1 MSEIP
6 VYEAATAPPP
16 KRLTPDEMEILQL
29 CNFERYRDLVDK
41 RRLGV
46 SERDH
51 LDQLDDWW
59 DRLFDRKSLPP
70 TESPAQ
76 QAHAAVGYT
85 YEGTLT
91 VEGETEA
98 KPAKAGKRGLDLET
112 VSEETLL
119 SKVASLGKEDRD
131 RLDKMAEDFSIQG
144 YCHLLDILRREDD
157 EIKRNQDAIDRKK
170 KIPKKVR
177 RRMRDR
183 EGKARSSHRSGSP
196 SYDAMGYEVITILL
210 VFRVVAPSHLLFRL
224 LLISSPRELSSDS
237 EDEAA
242 NSGDEGDQEKKAVPG
257 EANTASEFITEFSA
271 GSPRESGDEVE
282 TGSSEP
288 FYMRQMRLDKERR
301 AKEKGESQRQQQLEK
316 SKMQKVTTPE
326 QAATPPKALT
336 PMEKLKLKMQQ
347 QFTQSVEG
355 GRNKQEQRRKDQ
367 LLLEAQAAELEK
379 ADSLKRSARRS
390 PSSSPP
396 RSDEQSRSRSRSRGA
411 RSRSRSRSR
420 SDSRSKRKRSRSH
433 SRRRSRS
440 RHRRR
445 SPRSRSRSRSQPR
458 NRSRD
463 RDRQRRRR
471 SRSRTRSRSRSRTR
485 RSRSRDGRRK
495 NDR

>member
-59 DRLFDRKSLPP
+59 DALFDRKSLPP

-196 SYDAMGYEVITILL
+196 SYDAMGYEVITTLL
-210 VFRVVAPSHLLFRL
+210 VCSALSPHPTSYFVSSYFRHPGNSHLTPRMRRQTAATRVTRRKRRSQVRPTPPLSLLPSFRRGHPGRVV
-224 LLISSPRELSSDS
+224 
-237 EDEAA
+237 
-242 NSGDEGDQEKKAVPG
+242 
-257 EANTASEFITEFSA
+257 
-271 GSPRESGDEVE
+271 
-282 TGSSEP
+282 
-288 FYMRQMRLDKERR
+288 MRW
-301 AKEKGESQRQQQLEK
+301 RQG
-316 SKMQKVTTPE
+316 P
-326 QAATPPKALT
+326 
-336 PMEKLKLKMQQ
+336 
-347 QFTQSVEG
+347 
-355 GRNKQEQRRKDQ
+355 
-367 LLLEAQAAELEK
+367 
-379 ADSLKRSARRS
+379 RS
-390 PSSSPP
+390 PS
-396 RSDEQSRSRSRSRGA
+396 
-411 RSRSRSRSR
+411 
-420 SDSRSKRKRSRSH
+420 
-433 SRRRSRS
+433 
-440 RHRRR
+440 
-445 SPRSRSRSRSQPR
+445 
-458 NRSRD
+458 
-463 RDRQRRRR
+463 
-471 SRSRTRSRSRSRTR
+471 TC
-485 RSRSRDGRRK
+485 GR
-495 NDR
+495 